1 MSCRGSGSGPLVLLQ
16 RFGQETEDPNPALLV
31 QRAAHSYGGAAALA
45 GVTFSIEQGEIYC
58 LLGPNGAGKST
69 LLRAITGRLGIDSG
83 TIRVDRRLAPR
94 EAAAQG
100 LVGYVPQEI
109 ALYRHLTVR
118 ENLAFFGRMAGLS
131 RRDTEAAVAR
141 MLARAELEREADRI
155 VSTLSGGYQR
165 RVNIAAAALT
175 EPFLLVLDEPTVG
188 IDIQAREAIHTL
200 LLSLRE
206 AGAAILL
213 TTHDLDQA
221 QALASRIGIL
231 DEGRLVLEGEPAR
244 LIRQAFGNAKELIVE
259 LHGSPDRRGA
269 SILKSVGLA
278 PTHSPSAWS
287 MALRTG
293 AIDAAAFTDDLAG
306 AGIDVKEVRI
316 RQPDLASLFLKAVGA
331 EKFP

>member
-1 MSCRGSGSGPLVLLQ
+1 LVLLQ
-16 RFGQETEDPNPALLV
+16 RFGQETENASPALLV
-31 QRAAHSYGGAAALA
+31 RRAAHRFGGAPALA
-45 GVTFSIEQGEIYC
+45 GVSLFVEEGEIYC

-69 LLRAITGRLGIDSG
+69 LLRAITGRLAIDSG
-83 TIRVDRRLAPR
+83 NIRIDGRFSPR
-94 EAAAQG
+94 EAAARG

-131 RRDTEAAVAR
+131 RHETQAAVSS
-141 MLARAELEREADRI
+141 MLARAELEPEANRI

-188 IDIQAREAIHTL
+188 IDIQAREAIHAL
-200 LLSLRE
+200 LMSLRE
-206 AGAAILL
+206 AGAAILF

-221 QALASRIGIL
+221 QVLASRIGIL
-231 DEGRLVLEGEPAR
+231 DAGALVVEGEPVR
-244 LIRQAFGNAKELIVE
+244 LIHQAFGTAKELIVE
-259 LHGSPDRRGA
+259 LHGIPDRRGA

-278 PTHSPSAWS
+278 PTHSPSAWAMVLS
-287 MALRTG
+287 SG

-306 AGIDVKEVRI
+306 AGIDVKEVRV
-316 RQPDLASLFLKAVGA
+316 RQPDLASLFLKVVGA
-331 EKFP
+331 EKLP